1 MSKRLFLLLP
11 ALAAALA
18 STRDKA
24 ENWTEV
30 RSPHFTIVTNSS
42 ENQGRPIAGQFER
55 MRSVFQG
62 CLSQAADDPESPIVV
77 LALDLTVSWWGC

>member
-55 MRSVFQG
+55 MRSVFQVAFPK
-62 CLSQAADDPESPIVV
+62 LQIDPESPIVV